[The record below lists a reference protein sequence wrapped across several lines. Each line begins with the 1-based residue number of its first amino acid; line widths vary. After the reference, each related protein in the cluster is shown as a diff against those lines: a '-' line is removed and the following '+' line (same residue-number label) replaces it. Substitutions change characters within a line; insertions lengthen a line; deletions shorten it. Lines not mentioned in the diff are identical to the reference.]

1 LRGGEGLRVVA
12 LLEVP
17 ADAGQGEPVG
27 HVVAVGNGLDEDL
40 LGVGDDG
47 GEPFHCT
54 LDDQEEGGAVAVE
67 HLPEHGVG
75 RLALVG
81 APALGD
87 GVLGDG
93 CVDVATELV
102 LEGELRDL
110 LCDVASP
117 LLQHIRDLVHQV
129 PVLIYSCHFC
139 SVLSVV
145 RLRVVP
151 RLQIAL

>member
-1 LRGGEGLRVVA
+1 M
-12 LLEVP
+12 P
-17 ADAGQGEPVG
+17 ADAGEVDPEV
-27 HVVAVGNGLDEDL
+27 HVVAVGDDLDEDL
-40 LGVGDDG
+40 RGVGDDL
-47 GEPFHCT
+47 GELLLHA
-54 LDDQEEGGAVAVE
+54 LDDQFECLAVAVE
-67 HLPEHGVG
+67 HLLEHGVG
-75 RLALVG
+75 HLAPVG

-87 GVLGDG
+87 CVLGDG
-93 CVDVATELV
+93 HVDAPTELV